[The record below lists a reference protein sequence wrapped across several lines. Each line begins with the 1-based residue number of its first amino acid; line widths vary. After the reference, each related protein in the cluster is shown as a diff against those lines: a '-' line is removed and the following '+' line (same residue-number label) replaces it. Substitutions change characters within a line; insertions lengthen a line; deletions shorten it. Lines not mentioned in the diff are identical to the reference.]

1 MRLSKENVT
10 VMVEKFP
17 KKAQVRKFFIICE
30 PFYSYFEQINN

>member
-17 KKAQVRKFFIICE
+17 KKAQVRKFFRIL
-30 PFYSYFEQINN
+30 FYSYIEQINN